1 MEILEISLPATNRLA
16 TDYIEGSFPLKEG
29 FHYDIRQ
36 TDAFQQRV
44 QHLQQRT
51 YPRQQLVRHLFTYHK
66 KFGASEQTM
75 KNIEKLL
82 HSQSVVVIGGQQAG
96 LLTGP
101 LYTIHKIISILTL
114 ARQQEKELGI
124 PVVPMFWIA
133 SEDHDFAEVNH
144 VYVSEKGKVEKKVY
158 PHLLR
163 EKKMVAHI
171 PLDHSA
177 CQRWIE
183 EVVKTYGETDVTNEM
198 LSFLNECL
206 QQGRTVAD
214 FFAAIIL
221 RLFAKEGLVVV
232 DAAHPSLREIERE
245 CFAAL
250 IDRHEAITDAV
261 LTQQR
266 HLEML
271 GYKRMIEIAPTC
283 ANLFYHQHDERL
295 LLHYDA
301 EQQQFY
307 TKDGSERFTME
318 QLLTI
323 AENEPHRLSNNVVTR
338 PLMQEF
344 LFPTLAFIAG
354 PGEIAYWAELK
365 QAFSL
370 FGWNMPPV
378 IPRLTFTFV
387 ERSIATDLRET
398 GMSVEEVLKDGTK
411 QAMEKWLEE
420 QMPIPLADIVADA
433 KKEIERIHQSLREIG
448 LQVDASLEPVLLKNA
463 ALIQSQIDFL
473 HQAIERKIV
482 EKHEVHL
489 WKFRRVELSLKPN
502 GLPQERVW
510 NIFYYINKYGFDFL
524 ERWMG
529 VDYRWNGKHKIVFI

>member
-1 MEILEISLPATNRLA
+1 MMEILELSLPATNRLA
-16 TDYIEGSFPLKEG
+16 TDYIEGRFPMKEG
-29 FHYDIRQ
+29 FHYDIEK
-36 TDAFQQRV
+36 TNTFQQRA

-51 YPRQQLVRHLFTYHK
+51 YPRQQLVQHLLAYHK
-66 KFGASEQTM
+66 KFNASEQTIQ
-75 KNIEKLL
+75 NIEKLL

-124 PVVPMFWIA
+124 PIVPIFWIA

-144 VYVSEKGKVEKKVY
+144 VYVAEKGKVEKKVY
-158 PHLLR
+158 PHSLK
-163 EKKMVAHI
+163 EKKMVARI
-171 PLDHSA
+171 PLDYTT

-245 CFAAL
+245 FFAAL
-250 IDRHEAITDAV
+250 IDQHKAITNAV
-261 LTQQR
+261 LSQQK

-271 GYKRMIEIAPTC
+271 GYRRMIEIAPTC
-283 ANLFYHQHDERL
+283 ANLFYHRDDERL
-295 LLHYDA
+295 LLHYD
-301 EQQQFY
+301 EEQQFY
-307 TKDGSERFTME
+307 TKDGSERFTMA
-318 QLLTI
+318 QLLAI
-323 AENEPHRLSNNVVTR
+323 AENEPSRLSNNVITR

-365 QAFSL
+365 RAFSL

-387 ERSIATDLRET
+387 ERSIATDLHET
-398 GMSVEEVLKDGTK
+398 GMSVEEVLKYGTE
-411 QAMEKWLEE
+411 QAMEKWLSE

-433 KKEIERIHQSLREIG
+433 KKEIERIHRSLREVG

-473 HQAIERKIV
+473 QQFIERKLV

-489 WKFRRVELSLKPN
+489 GKFRRVELSLKPN
-502 GLPQERVW
+502 GLPQERIW

-524 ERWMG
+524 DRLMS
-529 VDYRWNGKHKIVFI
+529 VDYCWNGKHKIVFI